1 MPGPDELVPGAPAWV
16 DLSTTDVEAASA
28 FYTTLFGWEADDVVD
43 ERFGG
48 YRVFR
53 LGGKRIGGVGLRMD
67 EDTSAPHWT
76 VFLLT
81 FNAAT
86 TDELI
91 AEAGGTVLFEP
102 MVVPTRGVLGMAI
115 DATGAVVGYWQPGV
129 VEGFDVFG
137 EVGSAVWFELGASD
151 FDAAERFYAHAFD
164 WTVERNDDEPRTAV
178 FARGGRDFAGIIDAA
193 GMLGA
198 DDLPSW
204 SVAFGVADVDDAVER
219 AVAAGATL
227 VRPAWDLPTGR
238 RAGLVDP
245 TGAYFLVASDAE
257 R

>member
-1 MPGPDELVPGAPAWV
+1 MPGPDDLVPGAPAWV
-16 DLSTTDVEAASA
+16 DLSTTDVDAASA
-28 FYTTLFGWEADDVVD
+28 FYEALFGWDAEDVVD

-53 LGGKRIGGVGLRMD
+53 LHGKRVGGIGMRADDDV
-67 EDTSAPHWT
+67 SAPHWT

-102 MVVPTRGVLGMAI
+102 MVVPTRGVIGMAV
-115 DATGAVVGYWQPGV
+115 DGTGAVVGYWQPGI

-137 EVGSAVWFELGASD
+137 EPGSAVWFELAASD
-151 FDAAERFYAHAFD
+151 FDAATQFYAHAFD
-164 WTVERNDDEPRTAV
+164 WSLSLVDDEPRYAV
-178 FARGGRDFAGIIDAA
+178 FERRGQQHAGIVDAA
-193 GMLGA
+193 GSLGPDEGPA
-198 DDLPSW
+198 W
-204 SVAFGVADVDDAVER
+204 RVAFGVDDVDETVAR
-219 AVAAGATL
+219 AVAAGGTVVDPPSDVA
-227 VRPAWDLPTGR
+227 AGR
-238 RAGLVDP
+238 SAGLADP
-245 TGAYFLVASDAE
+245 TGAFFLVVSPA